1 MTASPSSHVHPVPS
15 LEAMTARI
23 CAAVDARAE
32 DLVRWRRDVHQHPE
46 VSWQEHRTTALVTE
60 HLAAAGLTVQ
70 ALPGTGALVDL
81 GAEQP
86 RVRIAL
92 RADLDALPVDEETG
106 LSFASVRPGVAHACG
121 HDVHTVGLLG
131 AGLAL
136 AGIEEDLADAGV
148 AVRLV
153 FQPAEESM
161 PGGAERLL
169 ELGAMDGVDRLLAVH
184 ADPAVDV
191 GHVGLRVGPI
201 TAASDSVHVS
211 LTGRGGHTSRPHL
224 TQDLTF
230 ALGKVITEVPSV
242 LSRRLDPRSGTA
254 LVWGAVRAGTVANV
268 IPSRGEVIGT
278 LRMLDSDTWDTL
290 GPLVEEVVQDVVRPY
305 GVRAEVQ
312 HVQGVPP
319 VTNDPASVTALTA
332 AAHAVLG
339 PGSVVPTPQSL
350 GGEDLGWFLT
360 RVPGAMARLGT
371 STPGGPPHELH
382 QGDLVVDDESVLV
395 AARLLAVAV
404 VTSVG
409 PDGLV

>member
-1 MTASPSSHVHPVPS
+1 MHPVPS
-15 LEAMTARI
+15 LAALTERI

-32 DLVRWRRDVHQHPE
+32 DLLRWRRDIHQHPE

-81 GAEQP
+81 GAERP

-92 RADLDALPVDEETG
+92 RGDLDALPIDEETG
-106 LSFASVRPGVAHACG
+106 LSFASVRPGVTHACG
-121 HDVHTVGLLG
+121 HDVHTVAVLG

-136 AGIEEDLADAGV
+136 AGIEEELAAAGV

-161 PGGAERLL
+161 PGGAEKLL
-169 ELGAMDGVDRLLAVH
+169 GMGAMDGVDRLLAVH
-184 ADPAVDV
+184 ADPMVDV
-191 GHVGLRVGPI
+191 GHVGLREGPI

-211 LTGRGGHTSRPHL
+211 LSGRGGHTSRPHL

-305 GVRAEVQ
+305 GVRADVQ

-319 VTNDPASVTALTA
+319 VTNDPASVTALA
-332 AAHAVLG
+332 AAARAVLA

-360 RVPGAMARLGT
+360 RVPGAMARLGAR
-371 STPGGPPHELH
+371 TPGGPTHELH
-382 QGDLVVDDESVLV
+382 QGDLVVAEDSVLV
-395 AARLLAVAV
+395 GARLLAAGVL
-404 VTSVG
+404 TSVG